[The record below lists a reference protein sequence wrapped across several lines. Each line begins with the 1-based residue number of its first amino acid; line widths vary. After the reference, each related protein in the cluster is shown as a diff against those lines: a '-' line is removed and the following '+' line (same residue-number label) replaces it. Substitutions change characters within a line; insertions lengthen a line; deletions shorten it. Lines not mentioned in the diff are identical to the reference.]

1 MDRAEFTG
9 AVERASIVAKDAQY
23 NVINF
28 IVADDQIKLMSQHP
42 DYGTVEDYVP
52 CHLEG
57 QGLDISF
64 NGKFILDILKHCY
77 DSEVILKS
85 KENSPMLVQDKE
97 DTSCVFVVTP
107 EDKIMETVN
116 ITTPMIQLDQ
126 ILEMGHI
133 LLQSGGEL
141 VWTKKIFVN
150 GMAHLLK
157 RKNSILETKL
167 KLKVSVHI

>member
-64 NGKFILDILKHCY
+64 NGKFILDILKHCH
-77 DSEVILKS
+77 DSEAPTLENTYNGTYSVWGYEHIYTS
-85 KENSPMLVQDKE
+85 KEPKAAVKAFIEYITGADYGKRIEELGYGVSSKMQTKE
-97 DTSCVFVVTP
+97 
-107 EDKIMETVN
+107 
-116 ITTPMIQLDQ
+116 
-126 ILEMGHI
+126 
-133 LLQSGGEL
+133 
-141 VWTKKIFVN
+141 
-150 GMAHLLK
+150 
-157 RKNSILETKL
+157 
-167 KLKVSVHI
+167 VH